1 MAIDL
6 RKNKDSLLKAYNE
19 VVADNNDI
27 DWAVFT
33 YEGQT
38 TVLKLAETGEGSISD
53 LVDDLNSSKIMYA
66 YCKVIDPNTSLPKYV
81 LINWQGEAAP
91 ESMKF
96 KCANHLRDVTHFF
109 RGVHV
114 TINARTEDDLDE
126 DDILKKVSKSSGSQY
141 SIHHEKA
148 KPAEPIAPVGSVYQ
162 KTQAAKAIN
171 MKQRDQF
178 WAQTETEE
186 QRRIAEDKR
195 KFVERQQ
202 SFESE
207 RKAREAKE
215 QAERDR
221 QVQER
226 MKAVS
231 QQKAAERRAS
241 QTDEDAAKK
250 QWEREQDQA
259 IREEEERRK
268 ESEHARRER
277 AAEAERLASSQTSSA
292 RNFFKRKESMTD
304 DQEPIHRPP
313 PTGPGKLKH
322 NFGSVDQYEPPARKA
337 PIQLPREQPSPP
349 PTEPARQPSPP
360 PQRQPSPP
368 PREPSPPPRQP
379 SPPPQRQPSPPPQR
393 QPSPPPVSAVPTQQ
407 PHTRNLLAEGLPARQ
422 ADSDEEENED
432 EDWGE
437 DENANI
443 PAVHAPHIPDQPVE
457 EPESPQQPTH
467 PGSDQGICATA
478 LYDYQASDDTEIT
491 FDPDDIITQIEQIDE
506 GWWIGNAPDGRRGM
520 FPANF
525 VEVIES

>member
-27 DWAVFT
+27 DWAVFA

-38 TVLKLAETGEGSISD
+38 AVLKLAETGEGGISEM
-53 LVDDLNSSKIMYA
+53 VDELNSSKIMYA
-66 YCKVIDPNTSLPKYV
+66 FCKVMDPNTNLPKYV
-81 LINWQGEAAP
+81 LISWQGEAAP

-148 KPAEPIAPVGSVYQ
+148 KPQEPVAPVGSVYQ
-162 KTQAAKAIN
+162 KTQAARDIN
-171 MKQRDQF
+171 MKRRDQF
-178 WAQTETEE
+178 WAQTE
-186 QRRIAEDKR
+186 
-195 KFVERQQ
+195 
-202 SFESE
+202 
-207 RKAREAKE
+207 AKE
-215 QAERDR
+215 QELRDQ

-226 MKAVS
+226 MRAIS

-241 QTDEDAAKK
+241 QTDDEASKK
-250 QWEREQDQA
+250 QWEKEQEQA
-259 IREEEERRK
+259 IRDEEERRK
-268 ESEHARRER
+268 AGEHARKER
-277 AAEAERLASSQTSSA
+277 AAEAERLAASQTSSA
-292 RNFFKRKESMTD
+292 RNFFKRKESHSED
-304 DQEPIHRPP
+304 HEPIHKAPP
-313 PTGPGKLKH
+313 SGPGKLKH
-322 NFGSVDQYEPPARKA
+322 NFGGSVDQSEAPTRKA
-337 PIQLPREQPSPP
+337 PIQLPRDQPSPP
-349 PTEPARQPSPP
+349 PNQPARQPSPP
-360 PQRQPSPP
+360 PKREPSPP

-393 QPSPPPVSAVPTQQ
+393 QPSPPPKREPSPPSIPTQQ
-407 PHTRNLLAEGLPARQ
+407 PQTRNLLAGSLPPRQ

-437 DENANI
+437 DENANDI
-443 PAVHAPHIPDQPVE
+443 PAVHAQHIPDEPIE
-457 EPESPQQPTH
+457 EPVSPQQPTQQNT
-467 PGSDQGICATA
+467 GGDKGVCAQA
-478 LYDYQASDDTEIT
+478 LYDYQAADDTEIT

-506 GWWIGNAPDGRRGM
+506 GWWVGNAPDGSRGM
-520 FPANF
+520 FPANY
-525 VEVIES
+525 VEVFES